1 VTAVALGGASAT
13 ADILVVDD
21 QADSLIALET
31 VLAPLGHEVVTAAS
45 GEEALKRLLE
55 RDFAVIVM
63 DVRMPALDGVETV
76 ELIKQRRRNE
86 DVSVIFLTGAGDDVE
101 QVTRGYSAGA
111 IDYIVKPVDPDVLRS
126 KVAVLLELQRK
137 NAELRESEERFRT
150 AFEDAPIGMGLSTLE
165 GRWLEVNGA
174 LCDLVGR
181 SPVQLI
187 EQPLWELAH
196 PADRQKERDAW
207 RRLLRD
213 QPRID
218 QSEKRF
224 MRQDGKVVHVLV
236 NVSLTMDGHGEP
248 MGFLWQVV
256 DVTEQRRAEAE
267 RAARAEA
274 EAVAVTIG
282 KLQQVT
288 EAALEHLE
296 PGDLMRLLVDRIKEA
311 FRADHARILLIEPN
325 PQGDP
330 RALGRAERLRPG
342 GDPLAPTRTERPR
355 PGGEL
360 TLGAAAGFGAANLP
374 ATVPIED
381 VLSQVVVEGR
391 PVILDGLTGGAGL
404 DPMLGA
410 AAPRAVMASPLTVKG
425 RMAGVIEI
433 ASRKERRFTPEEESL
448 LVLMADRAGLAIEH
462 ARAYEREVGAVE
474 LLQRSLLPE
483 KLPLL
488 PGLRI
493 AARYLPGAAGVNV
506 GGDWYDAIPLD
517 DGRVGLAMGD
527 VVGHGLGAAALM
539 GQLRYAARA
548 YALEG
553 HPPPAVLDRLDRL
566 VRSLP
571 GAQMATLL
579 YLVVEPD
586 LTTVRFA
593 SAGHVPPL
601 VIGPDADA
609 RFLEGAPN
617 PPLGVFDSSG
627 HRELSMELE
636 PGSTV
641 VLYTDGL
648 VEERGVSIDAG
659 LEALRLAAQ
668 HPADPEDLCDH
679 LVDSMLAIHPA
690 NDDIAVLA
698 LQALPARTDPLHLE
712 VSTDPMRLRDVRRH
726 LAGWMRRSGASQE
739 EVQVAQMA
747 CHEACANA
755 IEHAYAFGEG
765 SFTIDGRMENGK
777 VVLEVS
783 DHGGWIDRPEGGLP
797 HRGRGLPLMEALMDT
812 VRLHRDGDGTTVRME
827 RGVGRS

>member
-1 VTAVALGGASAT
+1 VTAVALEGASAT

-31 VLAPLGHEVVTAAS
+31 VLAPLGHEVVTATS
-45 GEEALKRLLE
+45 GEAALKCLLE

-63 DVRMPALDGVETV
+63 DVRMPGLDGVETV

-86 DVSVIFLTGAGDDVE
+86 DVSVIFLTGAGDDVD

-150 AFEDAPIGMGLSTLE
+150 AFEDAPIGMGLSTVE

-213 QPRID
+213 RPRLD

-224 MRQDGKVVHVLV
+224 MRHDGKVVHVLV
-236 NVSLTMDGHGEP
+236 NVSLTTDGHGEP

-282 KLQQVT
+282 RLQQVT

-296 PGDLMRLLVDRIKEA
+296 PDDLMRLLVDRIKEA

-325 PQGDP
+325 LERDP
-330 RALGRAERLRPG
+330 LAPARAERLRPG
-342 GDPLAPTRTERPR
+342 G
-355 PGGEL
+355 EL
-360 TLGAAAGFGAANLP
+360 TLGGASGFGAATLP
-374 ATVPIED
+374 ATVPIGD

-391 PVILDGLTGGAGL
+391 PVILDGLRGGVGL

-410 AAPRAVMASPLTVKG
+410 AAPRALMASPLTVKG
-425 RMAGVIEI
+425 RTAGVIEI

-462 ARAYEREVGAVE
+462 ARAYEREVGTVE
-474 LLQRSLLPE
+474 MLQRSLLPD

-493 AARYLPGAAGVNV
+493 AARYRPGGAGVNV

-527 VVGHGLGAAALM
+527 VVGHGLGAASLM

-609 RFLEGAPN
+609 RFLDGAPN
-617 PPLGVFDSSG
+617 PPLGVVDSSG
-627 HRELSMELE
+627 HRELTVELE

-668 HPADPEDLCDH
+668 YHADPEDLCDH
-679 LVDSMLAIHPA
+679 LVASMLAIHPA

-698 LQALPARTDPLHLE
+698 LQTLPAQTEPLHLE

-726 LAGWMRRSGASQE
+726 LGGWMRQSGASKE
-739 EVQVAQMA
+739 DAVIAQMA

-797 HRGRGLPLMEALMDT
+797 HRGRGLPLMQALMDA
-812 VRLHRDGDGTTVRME
+812 VQLRHDGDGTTVRME
-827 RGVGRS
+827 RGVERS

>member
-1 VTAVALGGASAT
+1 VTAVALEGAGAT
-13 ADILVVDD
+13 DILVVDD

-31 VLAPLGHEVVTAAS
+31 VLGPLGHEVVTAAS
-45 GEEALKRLLE
+45 GEAALKCLLE

-63 DVRMPALDGVETV
+63 DVRMPGLDGVETV

-181 SPVQLI
+181 SPVQLL

-196 PADRQKERDAW
+196 PADRERERDEW

-213 QPRID
+213 QPRLD

-224 MRQDGKVVHVLV
+224 MRHDGKVVHVLV
-236 NVSLTMDGHGEP
+236 HVSLTMDGHGEP
-248 MGFLWQVV
+248 LGFLWQVV
-256 DVTEQRRAEAE
+256 DVTEQRQAEAE
-267 RAARAEA
+267 RAARTEA

-296 PGDLMRLLVDRIKEA
+296 PGDLMPLLVDRIKEA

-325 PQGDP
+325 
-330 RALGRAERLRPG
+330 RE
-342 GDPLAPTRTERPR
+342 GDPLAPGRAELPR
-355 PGGEL
+355 PGDEL

-374 ATVPIED
+374 ATVPIGD

-391 PVILDGLTGGAGL
+391 PVILDQLSGGAGL

-410 AAPRAVMASPLTVKG
+410 AAPRALMASPLTVKG

-462 ARAYEREVGAVE
+462 ARAYEREVGTVE
-474 LLQRSLLPE
+474 MLQRSLLPE
-483 KLPLL
+483 DLPDL
-488 PGLRI
+488 PGLSI
-493 AARYLPGAAGVNV
+493 AARYEPPGLGVNV
-506 GGDWYDAIPLD
+506 GGDWYDAIRLE

-539 GQLRYAARA
+539 GQLRHAARA

-553 HPPPAVLDRLDRL
+553 HPPPEMLDRLDRL

-571 GAQMATLL
+571 GAQMATLI
-579 YLVVEPD
+579 YLVVDAD
-586 LTTVRFA
+586 LSTVRFA

-601 VIGPDADA
+601 VVGPDSDA

-627 HRELSMELE
+627 HEELTVELE
-636 PGSTV
+636 PGSTL

-668 HPADPEDLCDH
+668 LRADPEDLCDH
-679 LVDSMLAIHPA
+679 LVESMLAIHPA
-690 NDDIAVLA
+690 HDDIAVLA
-698 LQALPARTDPLHLE
+698 LQALPARTEPLHLE
-712 VSTDPMRLRDVRRH
+712 VGTDPIRLRDVRRA

-739 EVQVAQMA
+739 DVEVAQMA

-783 DHGGWIDRPEGGLP
+783 DRGGWIDRPEGGLP
-797 HRGRGLPLMEALMDT
+797 HRGRGLHLMEALMDA
-812 VRLHRDGDGTTVRME
+812 VQLRRDDGGTTVRME
-827 RGVGRS
+827 RGVAPS

>member
-1 VTAVALGGASAT
+1 MPVALERASAT

-31 VLAPLGHEVVTAAS
+31 VLSPLGREVVTASS
-45 GEEALKRLLE
+45 GEDALKRLLE

-63 DVRMPALDGVETV
+63 DVRMPGLDGVETV
-76 ELIKQRRRNE
+76 ELIKRRRRNE
-86 DVSVIFLTGAGDDVE
+86 DVSVIFLTGAGDETEEVA
-101 QVTRGYSAGA
+101 RGYSVGA

-126 KVAVLLELQRK
+126 KVAILLELQRK

-165 GRWLEVNGA
+165 GRWLEVNAA

-181 SPVQLI
+181 SAVQLL

-196 PADRQKERDAW
+196 AADRQKERDAW

-213 QPRID
+213 QPRLD

-224 MRQDGKVVHVLV
+224 MRHDGKVVHALV
-236 NVSLTMDGHGEP
+236 NVSLTMDGRGEP
-248 MGFLWQVV
+248 MGFLWQLV

-288 EAALEHLE
+288 EAALEHQE
-296 PGDLMRLLVDRIKEA
+296 PGELMGLVVERIREA
-311 FRADHARILLIEPN
+311 FRADMARILLI
-325 PQGDP
+325 DP
-330 RALGRAERLRPG
+330 GQESDTLAPGRAGRL
-342 GDPLAPTRTERPR
+342 R

-360 TLGAAAGFGAANLP
+360 TLGAATGFGAAGKAP
-374 ATVPIED
+374 EAVPLSD
-381 VLSQVVVEGR
+381 VLSQVVNEGR
-391 PVILDGLTGGAGL
+391 PVILDGLHGGAGL

-410 AAPRAVMASPLTVKG
+410 AAPRALMASPLTVKG
-425 RMAGVIEI
+425 RMAGVVEI
-433 ASRKERRFTPEEESL
+433 GSRKERRFSPEEESL

-462 ARAYEREVGAVE
+462 ARAYEREVGTVE
-474 LLQRSLLPE
+474 MLQRSLLPDR
-483 KLPLL
+483 LPIL
-488 PGLRI
+488 PGVKI
-493 AARYLPGAAGVNV
+493 AARYLPGGADV
-506 GGDWYDAIPLD
+506 GGDWYDAVPLE

-527 VVGHGLGAAALM
+527 VVGHGLGAASLM
-539 GQLRYAARA
+539 GQLRHAARA

-553 HPPPAVLDRLDRL
+553 HSAPAVLDRLDRL

-579 YLVVEPD
+579 YVIVDPD
-586 LTTVRFA
+586 LRTIRFA

-601 VIGPDADA
+601 VIGPEGGA

-627 HRELSMELE
+627 HEELTVELE
-636 PGSTV
+636 PGSTI

-648 VEERGVSIDAG
+648 VEERGVSIDSG
-659 LEALRLAAQ
+659 LEALRSAAD
-668 HPADPEDLCDH
+668 HPGEPEELCDH

-690 NDDIAVLA
+690 HDDIAILA

-712 VSTDPMRLRDVRRH
+712 VSTDPTRLRDVRRH
-726 LAGWMRRSGASQE
+726 LAGWLRRGGASE
-739 EVQVAQMA
+739 EDVEIAQMA
-747 CHEACANA
+747 CHEACSNA
-755 IEHAYAFGEG
+755 IEHGYGFGEG
-765 SFTIDGRMENGK
+765 SFTIDARMENGK
-777 VVLEVS
+777 VVLEVADRGS
-783 DHGGWIDRPEGGLP
+783 WIERPEGGLP
-797 HRGRGLPLMEALMDT
+797 HRGRGIALMEALMDA
-812 VRLHRDGDGTTVRME
+812 VELRHGNGGTIVRME
-827 RGVGRS
+827 RGVTRA

>member
-1 VTAVALGGASAT
+1 VTPVALEGASAT

-21 QADSLIALET
+21 QAASLTALES
-31 VLAPLGHEVVTAAS
+31 VLAPLGHNVVKARS
-45 GEEALKRLLE
+45 GEEALKCLLE

-63 DVRMPALDGVETV
+63 DVRMPGLDGVETV
-76 ELIKQRRRNE
+76 ELIKRRRRNE
-86 DVSVIFLTGAGDDVE
+86 DVSVIFLTGAGDDGE

-126 KVAVLLELQRK
+126 KVAILLELQRK

-150 AFEDAPIGMGLSTLE
+150 AFEDAPIGMGLSTLD

-181 SPVQLI
+181 SPVQLL

-196 PADRQKERDAW
+196 PADRQRERDRW

-213 QPRID
+213 QPRLD

-224 MRQDGKVVHVLV
+224 MRHDGKVVHALV
-236 NVSLTMDGHGEP
+236 HVSLTMDGRGEP
-248 MGFLWQVV
+248 MGYLWQLV

-267 RAARAEA
+267 RAARTEA

-296 PGDLMRLLVDRIKEA
+296 AVELMSLVVERIKQA
-311 FRADHARILLIEPN
+311 FRADMARILLIEPN
-325 PQGDP
+325 
-330 RALGRAERLRPG
+330 RE
-342 GDPLAPTRTERPR
+342 
-355 PGGEL
+355 GEL
-360 TLGAAAGFGAANLP
+360 ALGAAAGFGPGAKP
-374 ATVPIED
+374 ERVPIGD
-381 VLSQVVVEGR
+381 VLLQVVGEGH
-391 PVILDGLTGGAGL
+391 PVILDGLQGEAGL
-404 DPMLGA
+404 DPMLGV
-410 AAPRAVMASPLTVKG
+410 AAPRALMASPLTVKG
-425 RMAGVIEI
+425 RMAGVVEI
-433 ASRKERRFTPEEESL
+433 ASRRERRFTPEEESL

-462 ARAYEREVGAVE
+462 ARAYEREVSTVE
-474 LLQRSLLPE
+474 MLQRSLLPDE
-483 KLPLL
+483 LPKLR
-488 PGLRI
+488 GVTI
-493 AARYLPGAAGVNV
+493 AARYQPGGAGVNV

-539 GQLRYAARA
+539 GQLRHAARA

-553 HPPPAVLDRLDRL
+553 HSPPAVLDRLDRL

-579 YLVVEPD
+579 YLVVDSD
-586 LTTVRFA
+586 LRTARFA

-601 VIGPDADA
+601 VVDPDGEA

-617 PPLGVFDSSG
+617 PPLGVFDTFG
-627 HRELSMELE
+627 HKEITVQLE

-659 LEALRLAAQ
+659 LEALRQAARKPG
-668 HPADPEDLCDH
+668 HPEELCDH
-679 LVDSMLAIHPA
+679 LVDSMLSIHPA
-690 NDDIAVLA
+690 HDDIAVLA
-698 LQALPARTDPLHLE
+698 LQALPLRTEPLHLE
-712 VSTDPMRLRDVRRH
+712 VSTDPTRLRDVRRR
-726 LAGWMRRSGASQE
+726 LGGWLRRSGASE
-739 EVQVAQMA
+739 EDVEIAQMA
-747 CHEACANA
+747 CHEACSNA
-755 IEHAYAFGEG
+755 IEHAYGFGEG
-765 SFTIDGRMENGK
+765 SFTIDARLDNGK
-777 VVLEVS
+777 VVLEVADQGS
-783 DHGGWIDRPEGGLP
+783 WVDRPEGSLP
-797 HRGRGLPLMEALMDT
+797 HRGRGIALMKALMDAVELT
-812 VRLHRDGDGTTVRME
+812 HEGGGTRVHME
-827 RGVGRS
+827 RGVSRS

>member
-1 VTAVALGGASAT
+1 VTPVALDGASAT

-31 VLAPLGHEVVTAAS
+31 VLAPLGHRVVKAAS
-45 GEEALKRLLE
+45 GEQALKRVLE

-63 DVRMPALDGVETV
+63 DVRMPGLDGVETV
-76 ELIKQRRRNE
+76 ELIKRRRRNE
-86 DVSVIFLTGAGDDVE
+86 DVSVIFLTGAGDDGE

-150 AFEDAPIGMGLSTLE
+150 AFEDAPIGMGLSSLE
-165 GRWLEVNGA
+165 GRWLEVNA
-174 LCDLVGR
+174 SLCDLVGR
-181 SPVQLI
+181 SPVQLL

-213 QPRID
+213 QPRLD

-224 MRQDGKVVHVLV
+224 MRHDGEVVHALV
-236 NVSLTMDGHGEP
+236 NVSLTMDGHGAP
-248 MGFLWQVV
+248 MGYLWQLV
-256 DVTEQRRAEAE
+256 DVTEQRRAAAE

-296 PGDLMRLLVDRIKEA
+296 PAELMGLVVERIREA
-311 FRADHARILLIEPN
+311 FRADMARILLIEK
-325 PQGDP
+325 D
-330 RALGRAERLRPG
+330 RE
-342 GDPLAPTRTERPR
+342 
-355 PGGEL
+355 GEL
-360 TLGAAAGFGAANLP
+360 SVGAAAGFGTTAMSP
-374 ATVPIED
+374 ETVPIGD
-381 VLSQVVVEGR
+381 VLSQVVGEGR
-391 PVILDGLTGGAGL
+391 PVILDGLRGGAGL

-410 AAPRAVMASPLTVKG
+410 AAPRALMASPLTVKG
-425 RMAGVIEI
+425 RMAGVVEI
-433 ASRKERRFTPEEESL
+433 GSRKERRFTPEEESL

-462 ARAYEREVGAVE
+462 ARAYEREVGTVE
-474 LLQRSLLPE
+474 TLQRSLLPDR
-483 KLPLL
+483 LPIL
-488 PGLRI
+488 PGVRI
-493 AARYLPGAAGVNV
+493 AARYLPGGADV

-527 VVGHGLGAAALM
+527 VVGHGLGAASLM
-539 GQLRYAARA
+539 GQLRHAARA

-553 HPPPAVLDRLDRL
+553 HSPPAVLDRLDRL

-579 YLVVEPD
+579 YMVVDSDLV
-586 LTTVRFA
+586 TVRFA

-601 VIGPDADA
+601 VVGPDAEA

-627 HRELSMELE
+627 HEELTVTLE
-636 PGSTV
+636 PGSTI

-659 LEALRLAAQ
+659 LDALRRAAR
-668 HPADPEDLCDH
+668 HGGDPEDLCDH

-690 NDDIAVLA
+690 HDDIAVLA
-698 LQALPARTDPLHLE
+698 LQAMPARTEPLHLE
-712 VSTDPMRLRDVRRH
+712 VSTDPTRLRDVRRH
-726 LAGWMRRSGASQE
+726 LAGWMRRSGASE
-739 EVQVAQMA
+739 EDVEIAQMA
-747 CHEACANA
+747 CHEACSNA
-755 IEHAYAFGEG
+755 IEHGYGFGEG
-765 SFTIDGRMENGK
+765 SFTIDAQMENGK
-777 VVLEVS
+777 VVLEVI
-783 DHGGWIDRPEGGLP
+783 DRGTWVDRPEGGLP
-797 HRGRGLPLMEALMDT
+797 HRGRGLALMKALMDA
-812 VRLHRDGDGTTVRME
+812 VQLSHDGDGTKVRME
-827 RGVGRS
+827 RGVARA

>member
-1 VTAVALGGASAT
+1 VTAVALEGASAT

-31 VLAPLGHEVVTAAS
+31 VLAPLGHEVVKAAS

-63 DVRMPALDGVETV
+63 DVRMPGLDGVETV

-86 DVSVIFLTGAGDDVE
+86 DVSVIFLTGAGDNVE

-181 SPVQLI
+181 SPVQLL

-196 PADRQKERDAW
+196 PADRERERDAW

-213 QPRID
+213 QPRLD

-224 MRQDGKVVHVLV
+224 MRHDGKVVHVLV
-236 NVSLTMDGHGEP
+236 HVSLTMDGHGEP

-256 DVTEQRRAEAE
+256 DVTEQRQAEAE

-296 PGDLMRLLVDRIKEA
+296 PGDLMPLLVHRIKEA

-325 PQGDP
+325 LQ
-330 RALGRAERLRPG
+330 
-342 GDPLAPTRTERPR
+342 GDPLAPGRAELPG

-360 TLGAAAGFGAANLP
+360 TLGAAAGFGAAELP
-374 ATVPIED
+374 ATVPIGD
-381 VLSQVVVEGR
+381 VLSQVVGEGR
-391 PVILDGLTGGAGL
+391 PVILDQLSGGAGL

-410 AAPRAVMASPLTVKG
+410 AAPRALMASPLTVKG

-462 ARAYEREVGAVE
+462 ARAYERELGTVE
-474 LLQRSLLPE
+474 MLQRSLLPE
-483 KLPLL
+483 DLPNV

-493 AARYLPGAAGVNV
+493 AARYRPGGAGVNV
-506 GGDWYDAIPLD
+506 GGDWYDAIRLE

-539 GQLRYAARA
+539 GQLRHAARA

-553 HPPPAVLDRLDRL
+553 HPPPSMLDRLDRL

-579 YLVVEPD
+579 YLVVDAD
-586 LTTVRFA
+586 LSTVRFA

-601 VIGPDADA
+601 VVGPDGDA
-609 RFLEGAPN
+609 RFLEGSPN

-627 HRELSMELE
+627 HKELTVELE
-636 PGSTV
+636 PGSTI

-668 HPADPEDLCDH
+668 LRADPEELCDH

-690 NDDIAVLA
+690 HDDIAVLA
-698 LQALPARTDPLHLE
+698 LQALPARTEPLHLE
-712 VSTDPMRLRDVRRH
+712 VSTDPILLRDVRRD
-726 LAGWMRRSGASQE
+726 LAGWMRRGGASQE
-739 EVQVAQMA
+739 DVEVAQMA

-783 DHGGWIDRPEGGLP
+783 DRGEWIDRPEGGLP
-797 HRGRGLPLMEALMDT
+797 HRGRGLHLMEALMDA
-812 VRLHRDGDGTTVRME
+812 VQLRHDDGGTTVRLE
-827 RGVGRS
+827 RGVARS

>member
-1 VTAVALGGASAT
+1 VTPVALEGASAT

-31 VLAPLGHEVVTAAS
+31 VLAPLGHNVVKAAS
-45 GEEALKRLLE
+45 GEEALRQVLE

-63 DVRMPALDGVETV
+63 DVRMPGLDGVETV

-86 DVSVIFLTGAGDDVE
+86 DVSVIFLTGAGDDGE
-101 QVTRGYSAGA
+101 QVTRGYSVGA

-126 KVAVLLELQRK
+126 KVAILLELQSK

-150 AFEDAPIGMGLSTLE
+150 AFEDAPIGMGLSTLD
-165 GRWLEVNGA
+165 GHWLEVNAA

-196 PADRQKERDAW
+196 PADRQKERDTW

-213 QPRID
+213 QPRLE

-224 MRQDGKVVHVLV
+224 MRHDGKVVHALV
-236 NVSLTMDGHGEP
+236 NVSLTMDGRGEP
-248 MGFLWQVV
+248 MGYLWQLV

-296 PGDLMRLLVDRIKEA
+296 PAELMGLVVERIKEA
-311 FRADHARILLIEPN
+311 FRADLARILLLEPN
-325 PQGDP
+325 D
-330 RALGRAERLRPG
+330 EK
-342 GDPLAPTRTERPR
+342 D
-355 PGGEL
+355 L
-360 TLGAAAGFGAANLP
+360 TVGAAVGFGSAAKP
-374 ATVPIED
+374 VTVPIGD
-381 VLSQVVVEGR
+381 VLSQVVGEGR
-391 PVILDGLTGGAGL
+391 PVILDGLHGGAGL
-404 DPMLGA
+404 DSMLA
-410 AAPRAVMASPLTVKG
+410 AASPRALMASPLTVKG
-425 RMAGVIEI
+425 RMAGVVEI
-433 ASRKERRFTPEEESL
+433 GTRKNRRFTPEEESL

-462 ARAYEREVGAVE
+462 ARAYEREVGTVE
-474 LLQRSLLPE
+474 MLQHSLLPDE
-483 KLPLL
+483 LPKLP
-488 PGLRI
+488 GVKI
-493 AARYLPGAAGVNV
+493 AARYKPGGADV

-527 VVGHGLGAAALM
+527 VVGHGLGAASLM
-539 GQLRYAARA
+539 GQLRHAARA

-553 HPPPAVLDRLDRL
+553 HSPPAVLDRLDRL

-579 YLVVEPD
+579 YMMVDSD
-586 LTTVRFA
+586 LRAARFA

-601 VIGPDADA
+601 VVGPDGKA

-627 HRELSMELE
+627 HQELSVELE
-636 PGSTV
+636 PGSTI

-659 LEALRLAAQ
+659 LEALRKAAA
-668 HPADPEDLCDH
+668 HPADPEELCDH
-679 LVDSMLAIHPA
+679 IVASMLAIHPTH
-690 NDDIAVLA
+690 DDIAVLA
-698 LQALPARTDPLHLE
+698 LQGLPARFEPLHLE
-712 VSTDPMRLRDVRRH
+712 VSTDPTRLRDVRRH
-726 LAGWMRRSGASQE
+726 LAGWLRRSGASE
-739 EVQVAQMA
+739 EDVEIAQMA
-747 CHEACANA
+747 CHEACSNA
-755 IEHAYAFGEG
+755 IEHGYGFGEG
-765 SFTIDGRMENGK
+765 SFTIDAHMENGK
-777 VVLEVS
+777 VVLEVT
-783 DHGGWIDRPEGGLP
+783 DRGTWIERPEGGLP
-797 HRGRGLPLMEALMDT
+797 HRGRGIALMNALMDAVQLT
-812 VRLHRDGDGTTVRME
+812 HGGEGTTVRME
-827 RGVGRS
+827 RGVKRS

>member
-1 VTAVALGGASAT
+1 VTPVALEGAGAT

-21 QADSLIALET
+21 QADSLLALET
-31 VLAPLGHEVVTAAS
+31 VLAPLGHRVVKASS
-45 GEEALKRLLE
+45 GEDALKRVLE
-55 RDFAVIVM
+55 HDFAVIVM
-63 DVRMPALDGVETV
+63 DVRMPGLDGVETV
-76 ELIKQRRRNE
+76 ELIKRRRRNE
-86 DVSVIFLTGAGDDVE
+86 DVSVIFLTGAGDDGE

-181 SPVQLI
+181 SPVQLL

-196 PADRQKERDAW
+196 PADRQKERDTW

-213 QPRID
+213 QPRLD

-224 MRQDGKVVHVLV
+224 MRHDGKVVHALV
-236 NVSLTMDGHGEP
+236 NVSLTMDGRGAP
-248 MGFLWQVV
+248 MGYLWQLV

-296 PGDLMRLLVDRIKEA
+296 PAELMGLVVERIKDA
-311 FRADHARILLIEPN
+311 FRADLARILLIEP
-325 PQGDP
+325 GREESDP
-330 RALGRAERLRPG
+330 RAPGRAGRLRPS
-342 GDPLAPTRTERPR
+342 
-355 PGGEL
+355 EL
-360 TLGAAAGFGAANLP
+360 TLGAATGFGSGAKTAV
-374 ATVPIED
+374 VPIGD
-381 VLSQVVVEGR
+381 VLSQVVGEGR
-391 PVILDGLTGGAGL
+391 PVILDGLQGGAGL

-410 AAPRAVMASPLTVKG
+410 AAPRALMASPLTVKG
-425 RMAGVIEI
+425 RMAGVVEI
-433 ASRKERRFTPEEESL
+433 GTRKERRFTPEEESL

-462 ARAYEREVGAVE
+462 ARAYEREVGTVE
-474 LLQRSLLPE
+474 MLQRSLLPD
-483 KLPLL
+483 KLPIL
-488 PGLRI
+488 PGVRI
-493 AARYLPGAAGVNV
+493 AAHYQPGGADV

-527 VVGHGLGAAALM
+527 VVGHGLSAASLM
-539 GQLRYAARA
+539 GQLRHAARA

-553 HPPPAVLDRLDRL
+553 HSAPGVLDRLDKL

-579 YLVVEPD
+579 YLVVDRD
-586 LTTVRFA
+586 LRTVRFA

-601 VIGPDADA
+601 VVNPDGEA

-627 HRELSMELE
+627 HEELTVKLE
-636 PGSTV
+636 PGSTI

-659 LEALRLAAQ
+659 LEALRRAAR
-668 HPADPEDLCDH
+668 HPGDPKELCDH
-679 LVDSMLAIHPA
+679 LVDAMLSIHPA
-690 NDDIAVLA
+690 HDDIAVLA
-698 LQALPARTDPLHLE
+698 LQALPVRAEPLHLE
-712 VSTDPMRLRDVRRH
+712 VSTDPTRLRDVRRH
-726 LAGWMRRSGASQE
+726 LAVWLRRSGASE
-739 EVQVAQMA
+739 EDVEIAQMA
-747 CHEACANA
+747 CHEACSNA
-755 IEHAYAFGEG
+755 IEHGYGFGEG
-765 SFTIDGRMENGK
+765 SFTIDAHMDNGK
-777 VVLEVS
+777 VVLEVADRGS
-783 DHGGWIDRPEGGLP
+783 WIERPEGALP
-797 HRGRGLPLMEALMDT
+797 HRGRGIALMEALMDAVQLT
-812 VRLHRDGDGTTVRME
+812 REDGGTTVRME
-827 RGVGRS
+827 RGVTRS